1 MATVTLPKKLTK
13 EVKTFIIQAI
23 YEILNDPDFGLEL
36 NKKVQKRLR
45 RALISKQKTILF
57 SEIKKKYYYSFTS

>member
-1 MATVTLPKKLTK
+1 MATITIPRKLNK

-36 NKKVQKRLR
+36 SEKAKKRLR
-45 RALISKQKTILF
+45 QSLISKQKTISLP
-57 SEIKKKYYYSFTS
+57 EIKKKYY